1 MFNLPKSCL
10 VNKFIPKK
18 TFYEKVGVATN
29 VKDEFVDLVEK
40 IVWLYKI
47 SPDTL
52 GVNKTDNVEEIQ
64 VFEINLK
71 EKKTP
76 KNVIKTITKNIPYP
90 ILFVIKYEEN
100 FCYSIK
106 VEENYF
112 TNWNEIVDIS
122 FKGIS
127 LEYIYEQ
134 IVKVII
140 KQEDNSKKL
149 EEVIKNKKELEEIE
163 RKISQIKNKIKSEK
177 QFNKKVELNKE
188 LRDLEI
194 KMEGVN
200 NANI

>member
-1 MFNLPKSCL
+1 MFDLPKNCF

-18 TFYEKVGVATN
+18 VFYEKVGVATN
-29 VKDEFVDLVEK
+29 IKDEFVDLVEK

-52 GVNKTDNVEEIQ
+52 GVNKTANVEEIQ

-71 EKKTP
+71 EKKIP

-90 ILFVIKYEEN
+90 ILFVIKYEED

-112 TNWNEIVDIS
+112 TNWNENVDIS
-122 FKGIS
+122 FKGIN

-149 EEVIKNKKELEEIE
+149 EEVITENNRKNELSRRI
-163 RKISQIKNKIKSEK
+163 QQLTNKIRLEK
-177 QFNKKVELNKE
+177 QFNKKAELNRE
-188 LRDLEI
+188 LRILQNEMEI
-194 KMEGVN
+194 LISEK
-200 NANI
+200 

>member
-1 MFNLPKSCL
+1 MFILPKSCL

-29 VKDEFVDLVEK
+29 VKDEFVNLVEK

-47 SPDTL
+47 STDTL

-64 VFEINLK
+64 VFEIILK

-122 FKGIS
+122 FKGIN

-140 KQEDNSKKL
+140 KEEDNFKKL
-149 EEVIKNKKELEEIE
+149 EEVIKNKKKIEEIE
-163 RKISQIKNKIKSEK
+163 KNITQLKNKIRTEK
-177 QFNKKVELNKE
+177 QFNKKVELNNE
-188 LRDLEI
+188 LKKLEV
-194 KMEGVN
+194 ERVVWVN
-200 NANI
+200 G